1 MILLTE
7 IVNKIRRGERGKF
20 GQRSNNLYFNQK
32 WQNLGQI
39 WYPIINEEWKG
50 EELLSPFLL
59 IENSREKD
67 LEGWRSWLQGGENQ
81 STFERLLSNISFHI
95 SISLQG
101 FVYSC
106 FFSFLSSTVLFQMS
120 SKIFHRPFI
129 FRFEFWTNWK
139 LPFFLTKIIIIKLY
153 ENFYERIN

>member
-7 IVNKIRRGERGKF
+7 IVNKIRRGERRKF

-39 WYPIINEEWKG
+39 WYLIINEEWKG

-101 FVYSC
+101 FVYS
-106 FFSFLSSTVLFQMS
+106 FFFLFFLQPPFSKCLPKFFIVLLFFDLNFGQIENFLSF
-120 SKIFHRPFI
+120 
-129 FRFEFWTNWK
+129 
-139 LPFFLTKIIIIKLY
+139 
-153 ENFYERIN
+153 

>member
-101 FVYSC
+101 FVYFFF
-106 FFSFLSSTVLFQMS
+106 FFSFFNRLSPNVFQNFSSSFYFSIWILDKLKTSST
-120 SKIFHRPFI
+120 
-129 FRFEFWTNWK
+129 
-139 LPFFLTKIIIIKLY
+139 FFLFNKNY
-153 ENFYERIN
+153 YY

>member
-7 IVNKIRRGERGKF
+7 IVNKIRRGERRKF

-67 LEGWRSWLQGGENQ
+67 LEDLDCKGARIS
-81 STFERLLSNISFHI
+81 RPSNVS
-95 SISLQG
+95 
-101 FVYSC
+101 Y
-106 FFSFLSSTVLFQMS
+106 
-120 SKIFHRPFI
+120 
-129 FRFEFWTNWK
+129 
-139 LPFFLTKIIIIKLY
+139 
-153 ENFYERIN
+153 